1 MVNQHKNIMIV
12 INLRIFK
19 KCIWDSNCLFTGIL
33 FLISPIE
40 TKKIIDDVIQTLPH
54 IFYPLGDH
62 LILTGGAFFISI
74 LIAFPLAIICIY
86 NKKFALNIINFANLV
101 QAVPSFAV
109 VAIVVPFLGIGF
121 TPAIIAIIL
130 RALLPIIKNTYIGL
144 SSMDN
149 KLVEFSHG
157 LGLTDWQILLH
168 VRIPNAYPAIFA
180 GLKFAFIL
188 ANGIAIIT
196 AFIGSGGYGDMIF
209 MNINRNL
216 TAVFMYILP
225 VILFIDIFVDVL
237 LSYIERKDFSILY

>member
-1 MVNQHKNIMIV
+1 MQNV
-12 INLRIFK
+12 IDN
-19 KCIWDSNCLFTGIL
+19 
-33 FLISPIE
+33 
-40 TKKIIDDVIQTLPH
+40 IIDTLPH
-54 IFYPLGDH
+54 IFDPLGDH
-62 LILTGGAFFISI
+62 LLLAGGAFFISI
-74 LIAFPLAIICIY
+74 LIAFPLAIVCVY
-86 NKKFALNIINFANLV
+86 NKKLAMIIINYANLV

-144 SSMDN
+144 SNIDK
-149 KLVEFSHG
+149 KLIEFSHG
-157 LGLTDWQILLH
+157 IGLTDWQILIN

-188 ANGIAIIT
+188 ANGISILT

-216 TAVFMYILP
+216 SAVFMYILP
-225 VILFIDIFVDVL
+225 VIIIAIFVDLL
-237 LSYIERKDFSILY
+237 LSFIEKKLSLSN

>member
-1 MVNQHKNIMIV
+1 MQNIIE
-12 INLRIFK
+12 N
-19 KCIWDSNCLFTGIL
+19 IL
-33 FLISPIE
+33 
-40 TKKIIDDVIQTLPH
+40 QTLPH
-54 IFYPLGDH
+54 IFDPLVSH
-62 LILTGGAFFISI
+62 LILAGGAFIISI

-86 NKKFALNIINFANLV
+86 NKKLSLIIINFANLV

-144 SSMDN
+144 SNIDD
-149 KLVEFSHG
+149 KLIEFSHG
-157 LGLTDWQILLH
+157 LGLTNWQILIL
-168 VRIPNAYPAIFA
+168 VRIPNAYPAIFS

-188 ANGIAIIT
+188 ANGIAILT

-216 TAVFMYILP
+216 TAVFVYILP
-225 VILFIDIFVDVL
+225 VVAIAIIVDIF
-237 LSYIERKDFSILY
+237 LSYLEKKISIIY

>member
-1 MVNQHKNIMIV
+1 MQ
-12 INLRIFK
+12 
-19 KCIWDSNCLFTGIL
+19 S
-33 FLISPIE
+33 
-40 TKKIIDDVIQTLPH
+40 IIDNILQTLPH
-54 IFYPLGDH
+54 IFDPLGDH
-62 LILTGGAFFISI
+62 LILAGGAFFISI

-86 NKKFALNIINFANLV
+86 NKKLAFIIVNFANLV

-144 SSMDN
+144 SSIDK

-157 LGLTDWQILLH
+157 LGLTDWQILIH

-216 TAVFMYILP
+216 TAVFLYILP
-225 VILFIDIFVDVL
+225 VILLAIIVDIL
-237 LSYIERKDFSILY
+237 LSLIEKKISPYYPT

>member
-1 MVNQHKNIMIV
+1 MQNIIDNIM
-12 INLRIFK
+12 
-19 KCIWDSNCLFTGIL
+19 
-33 FLISPIE
+33 
-40 TKKIIDDVIQTLPH
+40 QTLPH
-54 IFYPLGDH
+54 IFDPLGDH
-62 LILTGGAFFISI
+62 LILAGGAFLISI

-86 NKKFALNIINFANLV
+86 NKKLALVIINFANMV

-144 SSMDN
+144 SSIDK

-157 LGLTDWQILLH
+157 LGLTDWQILIH

-216 TAVFMYILP
+216 TAVFLYIFP
-225 VILFIDIFVDVL
+225 VILIAIIVDIL
-237 LSYIERKDFSILY
+237 LSFLEKKISPSHVQL